1 VITHTNDAGEL
12 SVYHLMPKYRRLL
25 DPDKIPPRPPSG
37 KRPEILPDSR
47 EATPEPITYY
57 IPQAADPDIDYIPL
71 QDKRPA
77 VGEHDRN
84 RAKAEGWKT
93 IISFK
98 DLDLDPEA
106 YTKWTASDGTVIYRK
121 PLYNMGP
128 GNEVGTIGSP
138 TSVNIDGFHVCRN
151 PGEGGPQPGSE
162 VHLVFE
168 VSPHNKPHP
177 RPWLGLP
184 TTCLFEDAS
193 RAETLALRIEW
204 KSEKGEMKSEF
215 LRYAHSPLLFDTAH
229 EGQYDGLGLA
239 IGILNHLENREIV
252 QNQRQFV
259 RDFGK
264 ARLLNVS
271 RDWLRQLIELE
282 DVSDPPQKI
291 EDAGVRNQNTIHQEL
306 VAAGAENINLQFGT
320 FRGTEEKTRCDRC
333 FVAHTIATGNAG
345 SDRVEKLCSVV
356 DCDANCELMLDTKRC
371 THCQN
376 VGIDCTYTKDVLEK
390 PALLRALWLA
400 PLTGTETFSVVD
412 PELATSVDNP

>member
-1 VITHTNDAGEL
+1 
-12 SVYHLMPKYRRLL
+12 M
-25 DPDKIPPRPPSG
+25 
-37 KRPEILPDSR
+37 
-47 EATPEPITYY
+47 
-57 IPQAADPDIDYIPL
+57 
-71 QDKRPA
+71 
-77 VGEHDRN
+77 
-84 RAKAEGWKT
+84 
-93 IISFK
+93 
-98 DLDLDPEA
+98 
-106 YTKWTASDGTVIYRK
+106 
-121 PLYNMGP
+121 
-128 GNEVGTIGSP
+128 
-138 TSVNIDGFHVCRN
+138 
-151 PGEGGPQPGSE
+151 
-162 VHLVFE
+162 
-168 VSPHNKPHP
+168 
-177 RPWLGLP
+177 
-184 TTCLFEDAS
+184 
-193 RAETLALRIEW
+193 
-204 KSEKGEMKSEF
+204 
-215 LRYAHSPLLFDTAH
+215 FDTAH
-229 EGQYDGLGLA
+229 ERQYDGLGLA

-376 VGIDCTYTKDVLEK
+376 VGIDCTYTNDVLEK